1 MIIFARIVEGILQEQ
16 ASQRFVITVGRGFD
30 GRMNDMQEDITYC
43 ANTDCKNMDWDKQN
57 NKVLQ
62 RAFEKFKGL
71 LEEGQ

>member
-1 MIIFARIVEGILQEQ
+1 MGWTEWCARRAEIRLCRGTGSAESVD
-16 ASQRFVITVGRGFD
+16 RDFGR
-30 GRMNDMQEDITYC
+30 RTDMQEDITYC

>member
-1 MIIFARIVEGILQEQ
+1 
-16 ASQRFVITVGRGFD
+16 
-30 GRMNDMQEDITYC
+30 MQEDITYC

-71 LEEGQ
+71 LDENNY

>member
-1 MIIFARIVEGILQEQ
+1 MGSIIIIVLIADRDL
-16 ASQRFVITVGRGFD
+16 SGRT
-30 GRMNDMQEDITYC
+30 DMQEDITYC